1 MRIYQRPGSPFWYT
15 DVRVG
20 GRRTRRSCG
29 TADRQQARRVAAR
42 LHAEAVLHAPERRPD
57 RSFYEAL
64 VSWASVEDRSPT
76 EKSIIRRIRAE
87 YPDRAIAE
95 VTDESLR
102 LAFPGM
108 SAGNWNRYLSVIVAA
123 LRQSH
128 ENHGS
133 PAPKLKKR
141 RQPAGRL
148 RFLTQAEWLKLRPEL
163 PAHLLPMVEFSLAT
177 GLRQANVL
185 GLRWDEVAPGMKS
198 VTLMVKDRKGRK
210 PLTIPLS
217 TWAREVLKSRIGQH
231 PDYVFTY
238 AGKRL
243 GSPKK
248 GFASAVTA
256 SGIKP
261 ITWHGLRHTW
271 ASWQV
276 MAGTPLKA
284 VQELGGWSSI
294 EMVMVYAHLAPGHLA
309 QFADAVKAPTK
320 GTTRGTQPPRRR
332 VVAR

>member
-1 MRIYQRPGSPFWYT
+1 MRVYQRPGSPYWYT

-20 GRRTRRSCG
+20 GRRARRSCG
-29 TADRQQARRVAAR
+29 TTDRTEARREAER
-42 LHAEAVLHAPERRPD
+42 LHAEAVIVGGERRPD

-64 VSWASVEDRSPT
+64 AAWVMLEPRSAT
-76 EKSIIRRIRAE
+76 EKSIIRRIRDE
-87 YPDRAIAE
+87 YPDRQVDA

-102 LAFPGM
+102 LAFPGI
-108 SAGNWNRYLSVIVAA
+108 SAGNWNRYLSVITAA

-128 ENHGS
+128 ENHGT
-133 PAPKLKKR
+133 PAPRLKKR

-148 RFLTQAEWLKLRPEL
+148 RFLTVDEWALLRPHL
-163 PAHLLPMVEFSLAT
+163 PAHMLPMVEFSLAT

-185 GLRWDEVAPGMKS
+185 RLRWDELAPGMAS
-198 VTLMVKDRKGRK
+198 ATVMVKDRKGQK

-217 TWAREVLKSRIGQH
+217 RSARAVLTSQIGKH
-231 PDYVFTY
+231 PDWVFSY

-248 GFASAVTA
+248 GFVAAVKA
-256 SGIKP
+256 SGISH

-276 MAGTPLKA
+276 QAGTPLA
-284 VQELGGWSSI
+284 HVQKLGGWASI
-294 EMVMVYAHLAPGHLA
+294 EMVMVYAHLAPSDLA
-309 QFADAVKAPTK
+309 RYADAVQVPGAQSGHK
-320 GTTRGTQPPRRR
+320 
-332 VVAR
+332 

>member
-1 MRIYQRPGSPFWYT
+1 M
-15 DVRVG
+15 
-20 GRRTRRSCG
+20 
-29 TADRQQARRVAAR
+29 
-42 LHAEAVLHAPERRPD
+42 
-57 RSFYEAL
+57 
-64 VSWASVEDRSPT
+64 SWAKVENRSPT
-76 EKSIIRRIRAE
+76 ELSIVRRIRDN
-87 YPDRAIAE
+87 YPDRAIAD

-108 SAGNWNRYLSVIVAA
+108 SAGTWNRYLSVIIAA

-141 RQPAGRL
+141 RTPSGRL
-148 RFLTQAEWLKLRPEL
+148 RFLTEAEWLTLRPRL
-163 PAHLLPMVEFSLAT
+163 PAHMLPMVEFSLAT

-185 GLRWDEVAPGMKS
+185 GLRWDEIAPGMKS
-198 VTLMVKDRKGRK
+198 MTVMVKDRKGRK

-217 TWAREVLKSRIGQH
+217 AWAREVLKARIGQH
-231 PDYVFTY
+231 ADFVFTY

-248 GFASAVTA
+248 GFGSAVTA
-256 SGIKP
+256 AGIKP

-276 MAGTPLKA
+276 QAGTPLKA
-284 VQELGGWSSI
+284 VQELGGWASI

-309 QFADAVKAPTK
+309 QYADAVKAPKKSTA
-320 GTTRGTQPPRRR
+320 RGTKARRGAWLR
-332 VVAR
+332 DSVLPS

>member
-1 MRIYQRPGSPFWYT
+1 VRIYQRPGSPCWYT
-15 DVRVG
+15 DIRVG

-29 TADRQQARRVAAR
+29 TSDRQEARRVAER
-42 LHAEAVLHAPERRPD
+42 LHAEAVLLAPERRPD
-57 RSFYEAL
+57 RSFYSAL
-64 VSWASVEDRSPT
+64 VSWAKVEDRSPT
-76 EKSIIRRIRAE
+76 ELSIIRRIRDK
-87 YPDRAIAE
+87 YPDRAVAE

-102 LAFPGM
+102 LAFAGM
-108 SAGNWNRYLSVIVAA
+108 SAGTWNRYLSVIIAA

-141 RQPAGRL
+141 RTPSGRL
-148 RFLTQAEWLKLRPEL
+148 RFLSQAEWLALRPML
-163 PAHLLPMVEFSLAT
+163 PAHMLPMVELSLAT

-185 GLRWDEVAPGMKS
+185 GLRWDEIAPGMKS
-198 VTLMVKDRKGRK
+198 VTVMVKDRKGRK

-217 TWAREVLKSRIGQH
+217 SWAREVLRARVGQH
-231 PDYVFTY
+231 PEYVFTY

-248 GFASAVTA
+248 GFATAVKSA
-256 SGIKP
+256 GIKP

-276 MAGTPLKA
+276 QAGTPLKA
-284 VQELGGWSSI
+284 VQELGGWASL
-294 EMVMVYAHLAPGHLA
+294 EMVMIYAHLAPGHLT
-309 QFADAVKAPTK
+309 QYADAVKAPKK
-320 GTTRGTQPPRRR
+320 GTSRGTQSPRKRM
-332 VVAR
+332 VAR

>member
-20 GRRTRRSCG
+20 GRRARRSCG
-29 TADRQQARRVAAR
+29 TTDRQQAREIAAR
-42 LHAEAVLHAPERRPD
+42 LHAEAVLTSGERRPD
-57 RSFYEAL
+57 RSLYEVLAAWL
-64 VSWASVEDRSPT
+64 KVEERSDT

-87 YPDRAIAE
+87 YPDRPVSD

-102 LAFPGM
+102 MAFPTI
-108 SAGNWNRYLSVIVAA
+108 SAGNWNRYLSVLVSA

-128 ENHGS
+128 ENHGT
-133 PAPKLKKR
+133 PLPKLKKR
-141 RQPAGRL
+141 RAPAGRL
-148 RFLTQAEWLKLRPEL
+148 RFLTQAEWLKLRPKL
-163 PAHLLPMVEFSLAT
+163 PAHMLPMVEFSLAT

-185 GLRWDEVAPGMKS
+185 GLRWDEIAPGMKS
-198 VTLMVKDRKGRK
+198 LTVMVKDRKGRK

-217 TWAREVLKSRIGQH
+217 SWARDVLKARIGQH

-238 AGKRL
+238 AGKKV

-248 GFASAVTA
+248 GFASAVKA
-256 SGIKP
+256 AGIKA

-284 VQELGGWSSI
+284 VQELGGWASL
-294 EMVMVYAHLAPGHLA
+294 EMVMVYAHLAPNDLA
-309 QFADAVKAPTK
+309 RHADAVKAPGSAKKT
-320 GTTRGTQPPRRR
+320 GTGRKR
-332 VVAR
+332 AAAA

>member
-1 MRIYQRPGSPFWYT
+1 MRVYQRPGSPFWYT

-20 GRRTRRSCG
+20 GRRARRSCR
-29 TADRQQARRVAAR
+29 TTDRQQAREVAAR
-42 LHAEAVLHAPERRPD
+42 LHAEAVLHAPDRRPD

-64 VSWASVEDRSPT
+64 VSWASVDERSAT
-76 EKSIIRRIRAE
+76 EKSILRRIRAQ
-87 YPDRAIAE
+87 YPDRPIAD
-95 VTDESLR
+95 VSDESLR
-102 LAFPGM
+102 LAFPAI

-128 ENHGS
+128 ENHGTS
-133 PAPKLKKR
+133 APKLKKR

-148 RFLTQAEWLKLRPEL
+148 RFLTEAEWLRLRPKL
-163 PAHLLPMVEFSLAT
+163 PAHMLPMVEFSLAT

-185 GLRWDEVAPGMKS
+185 GLRWDEIAPGMKS
-198 VTLMVKDRKGRK
+198 ATVMVKDRKGRK
-210 PLTIPLS
+210 ALTIPLS
-217 TWAREVLKSRIGQH
+217 QWAREVLKARIGQH
-231 PDYVFTY
+231 PDFVFTY

-256 SGIKP
+256 AGIKP

-276 MAGTPLKA
+276 MAGTPMKA
-284 VQELGGWSSI
+284 VQELGGWASV

-309 QFADAVKAPTK
+309 RYADAVKAPAEGTK
-320 GTTRGTQPPRRR
+320 RGTLSPKRR